1 MSTDTA
7 DTSRRP
13 TPVIVHLSG
22 RYRGSTHRLFEDR
35 LRIGVAPDSEI
46 RFSLNDLTPG
56 LSKLPESGPYAILER
71 HGDTYELH
79 AAEEADIWVN
89 GARTEHASLVSGDVI
104 EVGQGGPVLRFRL
117 HPPGT
122 AAYKSVTDVFSDCA
136 HCARHSRNAFDRA
149 GIWIAGPP
157 MELLTK
163 TSPLV
168 RFVVA
173 AFLVLLVFGIGG
185 LWVRNLILERRL
197 EAETEF
203 VRGLADILE
212 RSEAA
217 FREEDLDELRDE
229 MAAQL
234 SSSLDRIAA
243 LEARAG
249 ARKRVIES
257 VARSVVFLQ
266 GAYGL
271 DDQNGKPMRFVG
283 LGPDGTPLRGPLG
296 EPRITVEGNG
306 PIVEIPY
313 TGTAFVVSRAGH
325 LFTNRHVALP
335 WEFDAPAAFF
345 VAQGFQPVM
354 RRFIGYL
361 PGAAEP
367 FEVELVRA
375 SEDHDVALLKC
386 EPFDEDFAPLELAT
400 ESVRVGDEVIV
411 MGYPT
416 GMQALLART
425 DPEVVRELIEAG
437 PPDFWELARKLAEGG
452 HIAPLAT
459 VGVVG
464 QITAGSVVY
473 DAETTRGGSG
483 GPVLNLDGQVL
494 AVNAA
499 IVPEFGGSNL
509 GVPASEAWLLLS
521 EPSGVEGLSQ
531 GVDEVLGILET
542 DG

>member
-1 MSTDTA
+1 MSSETESPA
-7 DTSRRP
+7 GQF
-13 TPVIVHLSG
+13 TPVVVHLSG
-22 RYRGSTHRLFEDR
+22 RYRGTMHRLSGDS
-35 LRIGVAPDSEI
+35 LRIGIAPDSEI

-89 GARTEHASLVSGDVI
+89 GVRTEHVVLASGDVI
-104 EVGQGGPVLRFRL
+104 EIGQGGPVLRFRL
-117 HPPGT
+117 HSTGT
-122 AAYKSVTDVFSDCA
+122 AAYKSVADVFSDCA

-149 GIWIAGPP
+149 GILIAGPP

-168 RFVVA
+168 RIVVA
-173 AFLVLLVFGIGG
+173 SFLVLLVVGIGG

-197 EAETEF
+197 EEETQF
-203 VRGLADILE
+203 VRGLADLLE
-212 RSEAA
+212 RNESA
-217 FREEDLDELRDE
+217 FRVEDLDRLRKE
-229 MAAQL
+229 MTAQL
-234 SSSLDRIAA
+234 STNLERIAA

-249 ARKRVIES
+249 ARKRVIDS

-271 DDQNGKPMRFVG
+271 EGADGKPLRFVG
-283 LGPDGTPLRGPLG
+283 IGPDGSPLRGPFG
-296 EPRITVEGNG
+296 EPRVTVEGDG
-306 PIVEIPY
+306 PVLEIPY
-313 TGTAFVVSRAGH
+313 TGTGFVASRDGY

-335 WEFDAPAAFF
+335 WEFDPPAQFF
-345 VAQGFQPVM
+345 VAQGFEPVM

-361 PGAAEP
+361 PEVAEP
-367 FEVELVRA
+367 FEVTLVRA
-375 SEDHDVALLKC
+375 SEDHDVALLEC
-386 EPFDEDFAPLELAT
+386 EPLGEEIVPLELAT
-400 ESVRVGDEVIV
+400 DTVRVGDEVIV

-416 GMQALLART
+416 GMQALMART

-464 QITAGSVVY
+464 QITSGAVVY
-473 DAETTRGGSG
+473 DAETTHGGSG
-483 GPVLNLDGQVL
+483 GPVLDLDGRVL

-509 GVPASEAWLLLS
+509 GVPAKAAWLLLS
-521 EPSGVEGLSQ
+521 AG
-531 GVDEVLGILET
+531 D
-542 DG
+542 D